1 MNIAYTMSPGRGETD
16 LLLFRLAQTL
26 EDEGYR
32 TCGTVQINT
41 ECGGTNPCD
50 MDVKVLPDG
59 PVFRVSQN
67 LGRASKGC
75 RLDPSA
81 LEAAVGLVGTGF
93 EAGADVMIINKFG
106 KHEAEGRGFRSVI
119 ADALSN
125 GTPVIV
131 GLNSFNEEAF
141 HEFTGGYAVE
151 LKPDADKIRDWLVST
166 RTQLASAS

>member
-1 MNIAYTMSPGRGETD
+1 
-16 LLLFRLAQTL
+16 
-26 EDEGYR
+26 
-32 TCGTVQINT
+32 
-41 ECGGTNPCD
+41 

-81 LEAAVGLVGTGF
+81 LEAAVGLVGSEF

-119 ADALSN
+119 AEALSN

-131 GLNSFNEEAF
+131 GLNNFNKDAF

-151 LKPDADKIRDWLVST
+151 LKPDSTTILEWLAST